1 MSSIM
6 ARSIALLA
14 TLGMLPGV
22 SPASASFSPWTHF
35 DRTSGLVDNT
45 VQAVVLDGDGRLW
58 VGTRGGVSRFDG
70 EKWLSLTSA
79 DGLPGNDINSI
90 FVDPEGQVWMGS
102 PRGFGLYRAGKWSRL
117 GLPEANDGERV
128 AVVADVEARIWFGHA
143 GGLMRYDGSG
153 GELYEVP
160 EFEGVAVTALL
171 SARNGD
177 LWAGT
182 REGPRLFDGTSW
194 ESFAAGDGLAPGAVT
209 TLVEDSRGNIWCGTR
224 GGLSEY
230 DGIGWTAYG
239 ERDGLPNLHVTAL
252 AEDRQG
258 RIWVGTKGGAG
269 WYDGYEWIWLAREE
283 GIPSEVVLTLCAD
296 RNGSIWIGTSHGLT
310 KYDTSWARL
319 PFLGDDE
326 MIPRAPLLQSREGS
340 VFLGADKGFLA
351 KSGRQVEYLG
361 PRESVE
367 GKAGLFF
374 EDSEGTIWV
383 GSDRGLY
390 LYAEGDVRHISPPE
404 YTSEMINLDHGAYEM
419 REKRVYDLYNG
430 LKDEEVTALWGT
442 GEEMMWVG
450 TGKGL
455 SRYEDGQWDLLEEYD
470 DLGKGRITALA
481 GKGDIVWAGTPD
493 GLWALRDEQW
503 EKVPRALG
511 SRGGSVRALTV
522 DREGNLWI
530 GTDHG
535 ARRWDGENVQVFG
548 TAEGLIGEK
557 VEAIFAD
564 QAGTVWFGTE
574 AGVSKFD
581 GSHWSSFSQTDG
593 LHANEITSIVG
604 IGSEL
609 WFGSEEGV
617 TLYRP
622 DRAPPDTRVKNA
634 PQGVVGA
641 TTFLFEFAGSDF
653 ETPPHRM
660 RYSWRLDDGEWSP
673 FTARSMVTVTD
684 LVNGSHT
691 FAVRS
696 MDLGLNV
703 DWSPAIVVFEVDTGL
718 FDLELVEA
726 EFNEIFASLAQ
737 FYAVDEDYRKRPVG
751 LVRVK
756 NRYDRPLRVKVG
768 VFIPGLMDFPTDH
781 IVTMPP
787 AEVTSVPL
795 RIELNDRVLGLEK
808 NTTRQVLL
816 TMQYSL
822 RGELKES
829 ASTHPVTILEKHSMA
844 WDDPE
849 RIGLYVTHLDEMV
862 EKFSRSVL
870 RQFRRDEEE
879 AIIYDVLLRGIEIF
893 DTLGV
898 HGVRYIADP
907 DNPYSGLTASRPVAD
922 LIRFPRETLQL
933 KTGDCDDVAVLYAA
947 LLQNVG
953 IDTALVD
960 VFDHVFV
967 MFDTGLKRRQAG
979 QLARDP
985 VLITSGAGG
994 RAVLLDDGAGGGS
1007 PDAKVLYVD
1016 GEENIW
1022 IPVEVTILGES
1033 FTEAWRRGGKEMRE
1047 RPFAIIDVNKA
1058 WRRYAPLRLP
1068 GGTAEVAVP
1077 TRGEVW
1083 RLFEKDLKLQQINL
1097 VSRDVNDF
1105 LDRLEKD
1112 PGDMQALN
1120 GLAVL
1125 LAKAGFLRQA
1135 AARFQRVIEEDSS
1148 FAGGYSN
1155 LANVFYEQERYEE
1168 AIEKYLRA
1176 LEIEPSNPEVHV
1188 ELALTYCEI
1197 GEFSPA
1203 RAHYRLAMEL
1213 EPGLESGEAARFG
1226 KGVPAAGISSAAGGG
1241 EER

>member
-1 MSSIM
+1 MDSITV
-6 ARSIALLA
+6 RGIAFLA
-14 TLGMLPGV
+14 TLGLLAGF
-22 SPASASFSPWTHF
+22 SPASASFSPWSHF

-45 VQAVVLDGDGRLW
+45 VQAIVLDGEGRLW

-70 EKWLSLTSA
+70 EQWLNLTSA
-79 DGLPGNDINSI
+79 DGLPDNDINSI
-90 FVDPEGQVWMGS
+90 FVDPGGQVWMGS
-102 PRGFGLYRAGKWSRL
+102 PRGFGLYRDGKWSRL
-117 GLPEANDGERV
+117 GLPGAKEGERV
-128 AVVADVEARIWFGHA
+128 AVVADVEERIWFGYA
-143 GGLMRYDGSG
+143 GGLMRFDGSS
-153 GELYEVP
+153 GELYRVP
-160 EFEGVAVTALL
+160 EFEGLAVTAIH
-171 SARNGD
+171 SARNGG
-177 LWAGT
+177 LWVGT
-182 REGPRLFDGTSW
+182 WGGVQLFDGTSW
-194 ESFAAGDGLAPGAVT
+194 KSFTTVNGLSPGAVT
-209 TLVEDSRGNIWCGTR
+209 ALIEDSRGNIWCGTEE
-224 GGLSEY
+224 GLSEY

-239 ERDGLPNLHVTAL
+239 ERDGLPNLHVTSL

-258 RIWVGTKGGAG
+258 RIWVGTMGGAG

-319 PFLGDDE
+319 PFLGYDE
-326 MIPRAPLLQSREGS
+326 KIPRAPLLQSREGP
-340 VFLGADKGFLA
+340 VFLGADRGFLE

-361 PRESVE
+361 PEERVE
-367 GKAGLFF
+367 GKVNLFF
-374 EDSEGTIWV
+374 EDGEGTIWV

-390 LYAEGDVRHISPPE
+390 LYSGGDVRHITPPE
-404 YTSEMINLDHGAYEM
+404 YTGKMVRHEYGAYEKL
-419 REKRVYDLYNG
+419 EERVYDLYNG

-442 GEEMMWVG
+442 GEERMWVG

-455 SRYEDGQWDLLEEYD
+455 SCYEDGRWDLLEEND

-481 GKGDIVWAGTPD
+481 GNGDMLWVGTPD
-493 GLWALRDEQW
+493 GLWAHRDEEW
-503 EKVPRALG
+503 EKVPLALG
-511 SRGGSVRALTV
+511 PEGGSVQVLTV
-522 DREGNLWI
+522 DGEGNLWI
-530 GTDHG
+530 GTDRG
-535 ARRWDGENVQVFG
+535 ARRWDGENVQSFG
-548 TAEGLIGEK
+548 AAEGLIGKK

-564 QAGTVWFGTE
+564 QVGIVWFGTE

-581 GSHWSSFSQTDG
+581 GAHWSSFSQTDG

-604 IGSEL
+604 VGSEL

-622 DRAPPDTRVKNA
+622 DRAPPDSRVKNA

-660 RYSWRLDDGEWSP
+660 QYSWRLDDGEWSP
-673 FTARSMVTVTD
+673 FAPKSMVTVTD
-684 LVNGSHT
+684 LVNGNHT

-726 EFNEIFASLAQ
+726 EFSEIFASLSQ
-737 FYAVDEDYRKRPVG
+737 FYAVDEGYRERPVG
-751 LVRVK
+751 VARVR
-756 NRYDRPLRVKVG
+756 NHYDRPLRVELSIL
-768 VFIPGLMDFPTDH
+768 IPGLMDFPTRHVVVMDPAV
-781 IVTMPP
+781 VTD
-787 AEVTSVPL
+787 VPL
-795 RIELNDRVLGLEK
+795 RIELKDDLVLALEK
-808 NTTRQVLL
+808 NVTRQILL

-870 RQFRRDEEE
+870 QQFRKDEEE

-893 DTLGV
+893 DTLGA

-907 DNPYSGLTASRPVAD
+907 DNPYSGITASRPVAD
-922 LIRFPRETLQL
+922 LIRFPRETLEL
-933 KTGDCDDVAVLYAA
+933 KSGDCDDVAVLYAA

-967 MFDTGLKRRQAG
+967 MFETGLKRRQAG
-979 QLARDP
+979 QLAREP
-985 VLITSGAGG
+985 VLISSRVQAGG
-994 RAVLLDDGAGGGS
+994 QAREAVLLDDGAGEPS

-1016 GEENIW
+1016 EEERIW
-1022 IPVEVTILGES
+1022 VPVEVTILGES
-1033 FTEAWRRGGKEMRE
+1033 FTEAWRKGGKEMRE
-1047 RPFAIIDVNKA
+1047 RQFAIIDVNKA
-1058 WRRYAPLRLP
+1058 WGRYAPLRLP
-1068 GGTAEVAVP
+1068 EEAAEVAVP
-1077 TRGEVW
+1077 TRREVW

-1097 VSRDVNDF
+1097 VSRDVSNF
-1105 LDRLEKD
+1105 LSRLEKD
-1112 PGDMQALN
+1112 PDDMQALN

-1125 LAKAGFLRQA
+1125 LAKSGFLKQA
-1135 AARFQRVIEEDSS
+1135 AARFQRVVDEDPS
-1148 FAGGYSN
+1148 FAGGHSN

-1176 LEIEPSNPEVHV
+1176 LELEPSSPEVHV

-1197 GEFSPA
+1197 GEFIPA
-1203 RAHYRLAMEL
+1203 RAHYELAMKL
-1213 EPGLESGEAARFG
+1213 APGLKSGEVTRFG
-1226 KGVPAAGISSAAGGG
+1226 ESAEEMSSVSG
-1241 EER
+1241 E